1 MTVSIFGSWNFPTRV
16 KFGPGVIASLPVA
29 CRDLGMT
36 RPLLVTDEELAATEM
51 VQNAIAN
58 NAANGLDTGLYAD
71 VQGNP
76 TLANVSGGV
85 AAFRNGDYDGV
96 IAFGGGSALDAAK
109 TMALMVA
116 QDRPLWDFE
125 DVDDNWMR
133 VKTDGLAPV
142 VAVPTTS
149 GTGSEVGRS
158 SVITNEKIKVKK
170 IIFHPRMLPAIVLS
184 DPELTISLPP
194 HITSATGIDAFVH
207 CFEAFCTESY
217 HPMADG
223 IALEGMRLI
232 AQALPRAYNDG
243 ADIEARA
250 HMLSAAT
257 MGATAFQKG
266 LGGVHALAH
275 TIGAHFGVHHG
286 LANAIFLPYV
296 IQANRSA
303 ITDKVALLARLLNLK
318 RGDVDTFLDW
328 VLQFRAQLGIP
339 HTLAEIGLSEDQ
351 AKTMGALAHGDP
363 VSEGNP
369 VPLSSRDYRNI
380 FRNAVTGKLR

>member
-1 MTVSIFGSWNFPTRV
+1 MTVSISGGWNFPTRV
-16 KFGPGVIASLPVA
+16 QFGPGVISGLPTA
-29 CRDLGMT
+29 CRELGMT
-36 RPLLVTDEELAATEM
+36 RPLLVTDEGLAESAM
-51 VQNAIAN
+51 VRDAIAS
-58 NAANGLDTGLYAD
+58 NAADGLPTGLYAD

-76 TLANVSGGV
+76 TLANVAGGV
-85 AAFRNGDYDGV
+85 VAYRNGGYDGV
-96 IAFGGGSALDAAK
+96 IAFGGGSAMDAAK
-109 TMALMVA
+109 TVALMVA
-116 QDRPLWDFE
+116 QGRSLWDFE

-149 GTGSEVGRS
+149 GPGSEVGRS
-158 SVITNEKIKVKK
+158 SVITNEEMKVKK
-170 IIFHPRMLPAIVLS
+170 IIFHPSMLPAIVLS

-194 HITSATGIDAFVH
+194 HITAATGIDAFVH
-207 CFEAFCTESY
+207 CFEAFCTEAY

-232 AQALPRAYNDG
+232 ADALPRAYDDG

-250 HMLSAAT
+250 HMLTAAT

-303 ITDKVALLARLLNLK
+303 ITDKVVLLARLLNLTP
-318 RGDVDTFLDW
+318 GDFDAFLDW
-328 VLQFRAQLGIP
+328 VLHFRAQLGIP
-339 HTLAEIGLSEDQ
+339 HTLAEIDLSEDQ
-351 AKTMGALAHGDP
+351 AEEMGILAHGDP
-363 VSEGNP
+363 VSGGNP
-369 VPLSSRDYRNI
+369 VPLSVGDYVTI
-380 FRNAVTGKLR
+380 FRNAVTGKLP

>member
-1 MTVSIFGSWNFPTRV
+1 MTVSISGGWNFPTRV
-16 KFGPGVIASLPVA
+16 EFGPGVVSGLPTA
-29 CRDLGMT
+29 CRELGMT
-36 RPLLVTDEELAATEM
+36 RPLLVTDEGLAETAM
-51 VQNAIAN
+51 VRDAVAC
-58 NAANGLDTGLYAD
+58 NAADGLHTGLYAD

-76 TLANVSGGV
+76 PLTHVIDGV
-85 AAFRNGDYDGV
+85 AAYRNGGYDGV

-109 TMALMVA
+109 TVALMA
-116 QDRPLWDFE
+116 GQDRSLWDFE

-133 VKTDGLAPV
+133 VKIDGLAPV

-158 SVITNEKIKVKK
+158 SVITNEEIKVKK

-194 HITSATGIDAFVH
+194 QITAATGIDAFVH
-207 CFEAFCTESY
+207 CFEAFCTKAY

-250 HMLSAAT
+250 HMLTAAT
-257 MGATAFQKG
+257 MGATSFQKG

-296 IQANRSA
+296 IQANRTA
-303 ITDKVALLARLLNLK
+303 ITDKAALLARLLNLQ
-318 RGDVDTFLDW
+318 RGDFDAFLDW

-339 HTLAEIGLSEDQ
+339 HTLAEIGLSENQ
-351 AKTMGALAHGDP
+351 AENMGTLAHDDP
-363 VSEGNP
+363 VSVGNP
-369 VPLSSRDYRNI
+369 ISLSVGDYVTI
-380 FRNAVTGKLR
+380 FRKAVRGKLL